1 MPIALNT
8 DDGIE
13 ISSVDAYMREI
24 SKLNEQKK
32 DPNAQLF
39 FRGQAVDYWDIK
51 PSIFRDNML
60 SVEHHLMSEPLRQ
73 IPNEFVNLGDS
84 FEIMEKYQHYG
95 MCTRLL
101 DVTTNP
107 LVALYFAC
115 KHYGEEEYINP
126 ESKDREKM
134 CPQGIVY
141 FKEENMPL
149 KYNDLDVKIISRLAS
164 YDLNDN
170 CTLKQIVQQLREDGI
185 ISSEQAKRWSDEK
198 GVLEFIHICQ
208 GVCTVLPVMNNDR
221 LIRQSGAFL
230 LPGKFN
236 VTNEGE
242 KLQEAIVTKAESN
255 LREEF
260 DKTFFYIN
268 DDNKQNIRIELE
280 HCNISEANLFPELE
294 YQLKYIR
301 KHNEHQR
308 RSVSYFERFQKVI
321 REQKEGIQGDVEY
334 NKDIVKEVLEALQLD
349 SSITHEIVTIFNVN
363 QEVDWIK
370 RDSVTSRIKI
380 LICKKLVKNHYSKE
394 EAEKISSSI
403 IKMVIEKHTAR

>member
-1 MPIALNT
+1 MPIVLNT

-13 ISSVDAYMREI
+13 ISSVDGFMKKI
-24 SKLNEQKK
+24 SKLNEDKK
-32 DPNAQLF
+32 NPNAQLF
-39 FRGQAVDYWDIK
+39 FRGQAVDYWDIR
-51 PSIFRDNML
+51 PSIFRDKML
-60 SVEHHLMSEPLRQ
+60 SVEHYLMSEPLRQ

-115 KHYGEEEYINP
+115 EHYGVEEYRNL
-126 ESKDREKM
+126 ESDDIEEM

-164 YDLNDN
+164 YDLNDDH
-170 CTLKQIVQQLREDGI
+170 TLEQIVGQLCEDGI
-185 ISSEQAKRWSDEK
+185 ISIEQAKRWFDEK
-198 GVLEFIHICQ
+198 GLLEFVHICQ

-236 VTNEGE
+236 VTYRGE
-242 KLQEAIVTKAESN
+242 NLQDAIITKAESN

-260 DKTFFYIN
+260 DKNFFYIS
-268 DDNKQNIRIELE
+268 DDNKEKIRIELE

-294 YQLKYIR
+294 YQLRYIR
-301 KHNEHQR
+301 KHNEQQR
-308 RSVSYFERFQKVI
+308 RAVSYFERFHRVIQKS
-321 REQKEGIQGDVEY
+321 EEYMQGAVEY
-334 NKDIVKEVLEALQLD
+334 NKDIVKEVINTMKLKKSVAD
-349 SSITHEIVTIFNVN
+349 EIELIFTTN

-370 RDSVTSRIKI
+370 RDSVKSRIRI
-380 LICKKLVKNHYSKE
+380 LICKKLMENHYSKE
-394 EAEKISSSI
+394 DAEKLSGNIVKAI
-403 IKMVIEKHTAR
+403 IEKHIAR